1 VPLDELRQMTSTDRD
16 GVDAL
21 AVTRAAQQYGLSAR
35 GVVAD
40 LDDLEQLPPATILHW
55 EFTHFVVFERLRR
68 NGVQVVDPSLG
79 RRRLSMEAFRRSYTG
94 VAITFEPGED
104 FQPSTLRTKGTWR
117 YLRPLLGQS
126 RGLSRVL
133 VGSVLLRLLAL
144 ALPLLT
150 GLLVNEI
157 VPRNDRHLL
166 LVTGAAM
173 GAVVAYFFLATLLR
187 SHLLLQLRTRLD
199 VSLTTAFVEH
209 LVDLPYV
216 FFLGRSAG
224 DLMMRLQSNTV
235 VREFLTTGTISALID
250 GSLASLYLVLLFML
264 SPPLAALVLVLGLLQ
279 VMVLLL
285 ARRRNQH
292 LMSESLQVEAKSQ
305 SYTFELLAGIETLK
319 AAGAERRAA
328 EHWERLFI
336 DQVNVAL
343 GRGRLDASVDS
354 VMGTLQLGS
363 PLAILVYG
371 GFQVLN
377 GSIALGTMLA
387 AAALAAGFLE
397 PLATLIQTGL
407 KMQLLRSYMER
418 INDVLDAPREQEGQ
432 TVATA
437 PRLTGRIR
445 ADGVSFA
452 YGGPL
457 APPVVKDVSLEVQ
470 PGQLLGI
477 VGRSG
482 SGKSTFA
489 HLLLGLYLPTSGRI
503 LFDGRELTELD
514 FRSLRGQIG
523 IVTQRPYLFGAT
535 IRQNIALSNPAMP
548 HQAVVEAAKL
558 ACIHDDIVAMPMGYE
573 TLLVDGG
580 ASLSGGQQQRIALAR
595 ALAHR
600 PTILL
605 LDEATSD
612 LDGVTERLVHRNL
625 SALGCTR
632 IVIAHRLSTIV
643 DADRIL
649 VMEDGRIVQHGT
661 HEELMV
667 LPGAYRQQVRAQLRS
682 TSPGAQSEIVELWHL
697 VTDARAVPVV
707 DRPGPDAAETP
718 VPTGRGPDA
727 AKTPVAHAAKAP
739 AANGQG
745 PAPAKRAGPSDAGPG
760 TAEVPTVAAA
770 KALATARPAGEAK
783 KPPAPE
789 VKEPPPKA
797 QVQPGP
803 EVKARPAAEAKVPP
817 APRVKAPPAA
827 RPKTPVAA
835 EPKVPPV
842 TAAKA
847 PPATEAKVPPA
858 REARP
863 TGPARV
869 APAAAAETRPVS
881 EPRPSVAPP
890 EARSK
895 ATTAKPAPAIKTP
908 PAASKVWPGPTKP
921 QSAKAG
927 PEVPAAKA
935 ALPPAARVEV
945 TPEAA
950 VAPPTAGPA
959 KDAETRPSTALAR
972 VSQAT
977 RRESDSL
984 GESGRPSESVAGQPK
999 VADRAGALPG
1009 KALTLASAGP
1019 ASTVATRRPIPGM
1032 AMPSTPPPAGPSP
1045 LRRLAK
1051 RLGRKKAA
1059 AGGMPATA
1067 APIPRAEPQVLP
1079 SAKEGRPTPEVAKV
1093 QSSPPQSER
1102 PAPPA
1107 ATPAAAGPGRAMAPP
1122 GFRQT
1127 RPPEARPPGRP
1138 APAGQPAA
1146 EAGQPRPGTGASG
1159 APAAPKTTSAATAPP
1174 MRPAASKPPAPAKVQ
1189 PPPMPKPQEAAE
1201 ATARSPRLPSERP
1214 TPATDTGATAQP
1226 AAPPGGPGDAAAK
1239 SDTVSETRPDQPA
1252 RLGKRPADRQA
1263 QPPAAPAKEP
1273 SSKDRPTPAPP
1284 PPSRQRQPPGRKPAP
1299 ASARPPETLAAAEAP
1314 NPSRVTPVPA
1324 GPAAPVPMDAPRPAA
1339 SIKPSPSTP
1348 SAPAAKDVA
1357 VPAAGGTRAAK
1368 DQAATGGTE
1377 RPSDQDKRSRRAW
1390 NLRRYIASRRPETPQ
1405 PQAPVARG
1413 ALFSAEYE
1421 HLSRSI
1427 ESLTEALGG
1436 QSIKFY
1442 ERDLPQIAASEIA
1455 KRVRADVTVL
1465 LLDNGQGIM
1474 EVSGDIGLTPDER
1487 QLSVEYRR
1495 DVMRELF
1502 WAGVGLIEDTDRV
1515 RGALAG
1521 IPGGGAETL
1530 ILVPLVHRRLG
1541 FGVLMAGR
1549 DRSTTGKPAEVFT
1562 DRDVQA
1568 LMGFADAIAESLH
1581 AAVQLR
1587 SLKGQLKALENG

>member
-1 VPLDELRQMTSTDRD
+1 MAVTDCGAACLAMVLAYHGKQVPLDKLRQMTSTDRD

-21 AVTRAAQQYGLSAR
+21 AVTRAAQWYGLSAQ

-40 LDDLEQLPPATILHW
+40 LDDLEHLPPATILHW
-55 EFTHFVVFERLRR
+55 DFTHFVVFERLRR

-79 RRRLSMEAFRRSYTG
+79 RRRLSMEVFRRSYTG

-104 FQPSTLRTKGTWR
+104 FQPSTQRTKGTWR
-117 YLRPLLGQS
+117 YLRPLLGHS
-126 RGLSRVL
+126 RRLTRVL

-166 LVTGAAM
+166 LVTGVAM

-187 SHLLLQLRTRLD
+187 SHLLLQLRTHLD
-199 VSLTTAFVEH
+199 VGLTTTFVEH
-209 LVDLPYV
+209 LVDLPYA

-264 SPPLAALVLVLGLLQ
+264 SPPLAALVLGLALLQ
-279 VMVLLL
+279 VTALLL
-285 ARRRNQH
+285 ARRRNQY

-343 GRGRLDASVDS
+343 RRGRLSASVDAF
-354 VMGTLQLGS
+354 MGTLQLGS
-363 PLAILVYG
+363 PLAILAYG

-377 GSIALGTMLA
+377 GSISLGTMLA
-387 AAALAAGFLE
+387 VAALAAGFLE
-397 PLATLIQTGL
+397 PLAVLIETGL

-445 ADGVSFA
+445 AVGVSFA

-457 APPVVKDVSLEVQ
+457 ASPVVKDVSLEVQ

-514 FRSLRGQIG
+514 FRSLRGQVG

-573 TLLVDGG
+573 TLLIDGG

-612 LDGVTERLVHRNL
+612 LDGVTERMVHRNL

-643 DADRIL
+643 DADLLL
-649 VMEDGRIVQHGT
+649 VMEEGRIVQQGT

-667 LPGAYRQQVRAQLRS
+667 LPGAYRQQVAAQLRS
-682 TSPGAQSEIVELWHL
+682 TSPDAPRETVELWHL
-697 VTDARAVPVV
+697 VTDAPTAPVM

-727 AKTPVAHAAKAP
+727 AKTPGTGTAKAS

-745 PAPAKRAGPSDAGPG
+745 PAAAKRAGPSEAGPG
-760 TAEVPTVAAA
+760 TAAPTRDRGRADSGDRGRAGRADRDRATVQAAWTWRGRRYRRRPAPSQAPPTTEAPGTQAPAAGPTAEGPTAREPAVAWGVPTAAAA
-770 KALATARPAGEAK
+770 KAVATVLPAGEVR
-783 KPPAPE
+783 KPPCPE

-797 QVQPGP
+797 QVP
-803 EVKARPAAEAKVPP
+803 
-817 APRVKAPPAA
+817 
-827 RPKTPVAA
+827 PVAA
-835 EPKVPPV
+835 
-842 TAAKA
+842 
-847 PPATEAKVPPA
+847 
-858 REARP
+858 
-863 TGPARV
+863 
-869 APAAAAETRPVS
+869 
-881 EPRPSVAPP
+881 
-890 EARSK
+890 
-895 ATTAKPAPAIKTP
+895 AKPAPATETP
-908 PAASKVWPGPTKP
+908 PAASKVWPEPTKP
-921 QSAKAG
+921 KSA
-927 PEVPAAKA
+927 PAPDA
-935 ALPPAARVEV
+935 PPAATSEI
-945 TPEAA
+945 
-950 VAPPTAGPA
+950 
-959 KDAETRPSTALAR
+959 PSTPAPKAAPIPPQMER
-972 VSQAT
+972 AQ
-977 RRESDSL
+977 
-984 GESGRPSESVAGQPK
+984 GESGRPSGSVAGQPK
-999 VADRAGALPG
+999 VADRAGALPH
-1009 KALTLASAGP
+1009 KTLTSSPAGSVSP
-1019 ASTVATRRPIPGM
+1019 VATRRPIPGM

-1045 LRRLAK
+1045 LRRLAR

-1059 AGGMPATA
+1059 AGGMPASTA
-1067 APIPRAEPQVLP
+1067 PVPPAEPQVLP
-1079 SAKEGRPTPEVAKV
+1079 
-1093 QSSPPQSER
+1093 
-1102 PAPPA
+1102 
-1107 ATPAAAGPGRAMAPP
+1107 
-1122 GFRQT
+1122 
-1127 RPPEARPPGRP
+1127 
-1138 APAGQPAA
+1138 
-1146 EAGQPRPGTGASG
+1146 
-1159 APAAPKTTSAATAPP
+1159 
-1174 MRPAASKPPAPAKVQ
+1174 
-1189 PPPMPKPQEAAE
+1189 
-1201 ATARSPRLPSERP
+1201 
-1214 TPATDTGATAQP
+1214 PATE
-1226 AAPPGGPGDAAAK
+1226 
-1239 SDTVSETRPDQPA
+1239 S
-1252 RLGKRPADRQA
+1252 
-1263 QPPAAPAKEP
+1263 
-1273 SSKDRPTPAPP
+1273 RPTPAPP
-1284 PPSRQRQPPGRKPAP
+1284 PPSRQRRPPGPPERKPAP
-1299 ASARPPETLAAAEAP
+1299 ASPRPPDT
-1314 NPSRVTPVPA
+1314 
-1324 GPAAPVPMDAPRPAA
+1324 PAA
-1339 SIKPSPSTP
+1339 S
-1348 SAPAAKDVA
+1348 
-1357 VPAAGGTRAAK
+1357 GTRAVK
-1368 DQAATGGTE
+1368 EQAAGATE

-1390 NLRRYIASRRPETPQ
+1390 NLRRFTASRRPETLQ
-1405 PQAPVARG
+1405 PQAPAARG
-1413 ALFSAEYE
+1413 APVGADLDR
-1421 HLSRSI
+1421 LRRSI
-1427 ESLTEALGG
+1427 ESLSAALGG
-1436 QSIKFY
+1436 QPAEFY

-1455 KRVRADVTVL
+1455 KRVRADVIVV

-1474 EVSGDIGLTPDER
+1474 EVSGGVGLTPDER
-1487 QLSVEYRR
+1487 QLSVEYGR

-1502 WAGVGLIEDTDRV
+1502 RLGVGLIEDTDRV
-1515 RGALAG
+1515 RRALAG
-1521 IPGGGAETL
+1521 IPGGRAEAL
-1530 ILVPLVHRRLG
+1530 VLVPLVHERLG

-1562 DRDVQA
+1562 DRDVEA
-1568 LMGFADAIAESLH
+1568 LMGFADAIAESLRI
-1581 AAVQLR
+1581 VVLLR
-1587 SLKGQLKALENG
+1587 RLKGQLSALENG

>member
-1 VPLDELRQMTSTDRD
+1 MAMTDCGAACLAMVLAYHGKQVPLDELRQMTSTDRD

-21 AVTRAAQQYGLSAR
+21 AVTRAAQQYGLRAR

-55 EFTHFVVFERLRR
+55 DFTHFVVFERLRR
-68 NGVQVVDPSLG
+68 HGVQVVDPSLG
-79 RRRLSMEAFRRSYTG
+79 RRRLSMEAFGRSYTG

-104 FQPSTLRTKGTWR
+104 FQPSTLQTKGTWR

-126 RGLSRVL
+126 RGLTRVL

-166 LVTGAAM
+166 LVTGVAM
-173 GAVVAYFFLATLLR
+173 GAVVGYFFLATLLR

-199 VSLTTAFVEH
+199 VGLTTGFVEH

-250 GSLASLYLVLLFML
+250 GSLASLYLALLFML

-285 ARRRNQH
+285 SRRRNQH

-328 EHWERLFI
+328 EHWQRLFI

-343 GRGRLDASVDS
+343 RRGRLEASVDS
-354 VMGTLQLGS
+354 VMGTLQLGA
-363 PLAILVYG
+363 PLAILIYG

-377 GSIALGTMLA
+377 GSISLGTMLA
-387 AAALAAGFLE
+387 TAALAAGFLE

-407 KMQLLRSYMER
+407 KLQLLRSYMER

-437 PRLTGRIR
+437 PRLTGRIG

-503 LFDGRELTELD
+503 LFDGRDLTELD

-523 IVTQRPYLFGAT
+523 IVTQRPYLFGGT
-535 IRQNIALSNPAMP
+535 IRQNIALSNPAIR

-573 TLLVDGG
+573 TPLIDGG

-612 LDGVTERLVHRNL
+612 LDGVTERMVHRNL

-649 VMEDGRIVQHGT
+649 VMEDGRIVQQGT

-667 LPGAYRQQVRAQLRS
+667 LPGAYRQQVTAQLRS
-682 TSPGAQSEIVELWHL
+682 TSHDAPSESVELWRL
-697 VTDARAVPVV
+697 VTNATAAPVG
-707 DRPGPDAAETP
+707 DRPGPDAAKTP

-727 AKTPVAHAAKAP
+727 AKTPRAAAAKAP

-745 PAPAKRAGPSDAGPG
+745 PATAKPAGPSKAGPG
-760 TAEVPTVAAA
+760 TVAPTAAAA
-770 KALATARPAGEAK
+770 KVATAPPAGEAK
-783 KPPAPE
+783 KSPAPE

-797 QVQPGP
+797 QVPPGP
-803 EVKARPAAEAKVPP
+803 QVKARPAAEAKVPP
-817 APRVKAPPAA
+817 APEVMAPPAA
-827 RPKTPVAA
+827 QPKTPAA
-835 EPKVPPV
+835 AGPKVPPV
-842 TAAKA
+842 AVSEIPSTPAPKAVPIPLQVYAAQPEVA
-847 PPATEAKVPPA
+847 PGVPPK
-858 REARP
+858 
-863 TGPARV
+863 
-869 APAAAAETRPVS
+869 AAN
-881 EPRPSVAPP
+881 
-890 EARSK
+890 
-895 ATTAKPAPAIKTP
+895 
-908 PAASKVWPGPTKP
+908 
-921 QSAKAG
+921 AG

-935 ALPPAARVEV
+935 AVPPTAKVAV

-950 VAPPTAGPA
+950 MAPPAAGPA
-959 KDAETRPSTALAR
+959 KNVQAWPGTALAR

-977 RRESDSL
+977 RRESDSV

-999 VADRAGALPG
+999 VADRAGALPH
-1009 KALTLASAGP
+1009 KAPTSSSAGSLP
-1019 ASTVATRRPIPGM
+1019 TAATRRPIPGM

-1051 RLGRKKAA
+1051 RLGREKAA
-1059 AGGMPATA
+1059 AGGMPAPA
-1067 APIPRAEPQVLP
+1067 APVPPAEPQVLP
-1079 SAKEGRPTPEVAKV
+1079 AAKEGRPTPEVAKA
-1093 QSSPPQSER
+1093 QSAPPRSER

-1107 ATPAAAGPGRAMAPP
+1107 TTPGAAGPA
-1122 GFRQT
+1122 
-1127 RPPEARPPGRP
+1127 RPLAAEPTAQPAEEAR
-1138 APAGQPAA
+1138 
-1146 EAGQPRPGTGASG
+1146 
-1159 APAAPKTTSAATAPP
+1159 
-1174 MRPAASKPPAPAKVQ
+1174 
-1189 PPPMPKPQEAAE
+1189 
-1201 ATARSPRLPSERP
+1201 ARSPRLPSARP
-1214 TPATDTGATAQP
+1214 TPATDTGATTATKP
-1226 AAPPGGPGDAAAK
+1226 EAPPHGPGNQAAK
-1239 SDTVSETRPDQPA
+1239 PDTVSEARPDQPA
-1252 RLGKRPADRQA
+1252 RAGKRSAGRQS
-1263 QPPAAPAKEP
+1263 QPPAAPAEEP
-1273 SSKDRPTPAPP
+1273 SSKDRPTAAPP
-1284 PPSRQRQPPGRKPAP
+1284 PPSRQHRPPERKPAP
-1299 ASARPPETLAAAEAP
+1299 ASAPAP
-1314 NPSRVTPVPA
+1314 T
-1324 GPAAPVPMDAPRPAA
+1324 DAPRPTA
-1339 SIKPSPSTP
+1339 STKPASSTP
-1348 SAPAAKDVA
+1348 SAPAAKDVT
-1357 VPAAGGTRAAK
+1357 VPAPSGTRAAN
-1368 DQAATGGTE
+1368 DQAAGAE
-1377 RPSDQDKRSRRAW
+1377 RPSDQDKRSRGAW
-1390 NLRRYIASRRPETPQ
+1390 NLRRFTASRRPETPQ
-1405 PQAPVARG
+1405 PQG
-1413 ALFSAEYE
+1413 AAVGGASVGADPDRLGQ
-1421 HLSRSI
+1421 SI
-1427 ESLTEALGG
+1427 ESLTAALGG
-1436 QSIKFY
+1436 QPTKFY

-1455 KRVRADVTVL
+1455 KRVRADVIVV
-1465 LLDNGQGIM
+1465 LLDNGQGM
-1474 EVSGDIGLTPDER
+1474 DVSGSVGLTADER
-1487 QLSVEYRR
+1487 QLSVEYNR
-1495 DVMRELF
+1495 DVMQELF
-1502 WAGVGLIEDTDRV
+1502 RAGVGLIEDTDQV

-1521 IPGGGAETL
+1521 IPGSRAETL
-1530 ILVPLVHRRLG
+1530 ILVPLVHERLG
-1541 FGVLMAGR
+1541 FGVLIAGR
-1549 DRSTTGKPAEVFT
+1549 DRSTTGRPAQVFT

-1568 LMGFADAIAESLH
+1568 LMSFARANAESLR
-1581 AAVQLR
+1581 AAVLLR
-1587 SLKGQLKALENG
+1587 RLKGKLSALESG